1 MKVRNLISIC
11 ASAILLT
18 LIMLPHA
25 YAGELR
31 IGTMDLPPYGWI
43 DGQGNRQGMVYDL
56 HQELGR
62 RSGSTFSNE
71 ILPFSRQL
79 RMLKCGKLD
88 LLSSQPHAN
97 ALEAGDKLAVQFH
110 INVIIVP
117 QKGSDLKELKDFT
130 GTNILYHFSASYP
143 QLDTL
148 PRKIHRIPEYKAMI
162 SMLKKRQEIQGAVFS
177 EPAYYYWLHKL
188 DMTADDFGEPIY
200 VQKNRPQYIFVRNDM
215 PERQRNRLKL
225 IVDEMNKE
233 QIFEKMVD
241 EMKY

>member
-1 MKVRNLISIC
+1 M
-11 ASAILLT
+11 LLT
-18 LIMLPHA
+18 LILLPHA
-25 YAGELR
+25 YAGELL

-43 DGQGNRQGMVYDL
+43 DEQGNPQGMVYDL
-56 HQELGR
+56 HQELGK
-62 RSGSTFSNE
+62 RSGSTFSNK

-88 LLSSQPHAN
+88 LLSSQPHAS
-97 ALEAGDKLAVQFH
+97 ALEAGDILTVQFH

-117 QKGSDLKELKDFT
+117 QKRSGLKELKDFI

-143 QLDTL
+143 QLDKL
-148 PRKIHRIPEYKAMI
+148 PQRIHRIPEYKAMI
-162 SMLKKRQEIQGAVFS
+162 SMLKKRREIQGAVFS

-188 DMTADDFGEPIY
+188 GMTADDFGKPIY
-200 VQKNRPQYIFVRNDM
+200 VQKNRPQYIFVRRDM
-215 PERQRNRLKL
+215 PESLRYRLKL